1 MYDSPKVMAIL
12 GVLCFFILLS
22 FGISAWRRKL
32 KNPMTKKLSS
42 SWSSASFWFGITGI
56 VLVVCRVENIQFMSM
71 RLLWAFLFLAAL
83 LFILVQVMSFRR
95 RHYVVKD
102 KMQVVDERDKY
113 LPRKK

>member
-1 MYDSPKVMAIL
+1 MYDSPKILAIL
-12 GVLCFFILLS
+12 GVLFFFIVLS

-56 VLVVCRVENIQFMSM
+56 ILVVCRVEDIQFMSM
-71 RLLWAFLFLAAL
+71 RVLWLILFLIAL
-83 LFILVQVMSFRR
+83 LYIVVQVMSFRR
-95 RHYVVKD
+95 RHYVVMD